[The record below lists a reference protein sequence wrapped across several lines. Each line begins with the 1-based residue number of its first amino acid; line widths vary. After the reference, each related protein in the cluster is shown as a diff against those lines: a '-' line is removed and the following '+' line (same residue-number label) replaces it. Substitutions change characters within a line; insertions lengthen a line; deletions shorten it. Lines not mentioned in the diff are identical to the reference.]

1 LELRKIT
8 MLLATGGLIAAVLI
22 SIEINGYAQ
31 VPPMQSHF
39 AQKQA
44 SRNNDSTTPF
54 SLPSIRLDNP
64 SNITTGKNGPVAIA
78 GPDQIVKEGTT
89 VILNGSGSR
98 DSNGVILSYSWRQI
112 PTNNFITL
120 SGAST
125 PVWSFTAPTVSAD
138 TTLKFQLTVTDSSG
152 LNDNSTVNVLVKN
165 IPAQTPSAASP
176 PTGNAVTSN
185 NPPIAGIVPQQTPS
199 AASPPTGNAVT
210 SNNPPIAGI
219 VPQQTPSAAQTSS
232 AASPPTGNAVTSN
245 ITEHSNIAA
254 NGILTANT
262 GSDRTVQEGTL
273 VILDGNNSTGFI
285 TSYSWKQIG
294 GKSVK
299 LTNPDTARSAF
310 IAPDVKRDSILKFR
324 LSVDD
329 DKEKKATSTVNIL
342 VVDNNNKIIK

>member
-1 LELRKIT
+1 LESRKIT
-8 MLLATGGLIAAVLI
+8 ILLAIGGLIAAIWI

-31 VPPMQSHF
+31 VPSIQSQF
-39 AQKQA
+39 TQKQTP
-44 SRNNDSTTPF
+44 RNNDSTTPF

-64 SNITTGKNGPVAIA
+64 GNVTTVKNGPVAIA

-98 DSNGVILSYSWRQI
+98 DSNGLILSYSWRQI

-138 TTLKFQLTVTDSSG
+138 TTLKFQLTVTDSNG
-152 LNDNSTVNVLVKN
+152 LNDDSTVNVLVKN
-165 IPAQTPSAASP
+165 IPEQTPSAA
-176 PTGNAVTSN
+176 
-185 NPPIAGIVPQQTPS
+185 QTPS
-199 AASPPTGNAVT
+199 TTNPPTSNAVH

-219 VPQQTPSAAQTSS
+219 VPQQTPSAAQTPSTTN
-232 AASPPTGNAVTSN
+232 PPTSNAV
-245 ITEHSNIAA
+245 HSNIDGHSNTTA
-254 NGILTANT
+254 NGILTANA

-273 VILDGNNSTGFI
+273 VTLDGSNSTGSI
-285 TSYSWKQIG
+285 TSYSWKQTG

-310 IAPDVKRDSILKFR
+310 IAPDVKKNSILKFR

-342 VVDNNNKIIK
+342 VVNNNNNE

>member
-1 LELRKIT
+1 

-64 SNITTGKNGPVAIA
+64 SNITAGKNGPVAIA

-89 VILNGSGSR
+89 VILNGSRSR

-138 TTLKFQLTVTDSSG
+138 TTLKFQLTVTDSNG

-176 PTGNAVTSN
+176 PA
-185 NPPIAGIVPQQTPS
+185 
-199 AASPPTGNAVT
+199 
-210 SNNPPIAGI
+210 
-219 VPQQTPSAAQTSS
+219 
-232 AASPPTGNAVTSN
+232 GNAVTSN

-273 VILDGNNSTGFI
+273 VILDGSNSTGSI
-285 TSYSWKQIG
+285 TSYSWKQTG

-299 LTNPDTARSAF
+299 LTNPDTGRSAF

-342 VVDNNNKIIK
+342 VVDNNNNKIINNK

>member
-1 LELRKIT
+1 

-22 SIEINGYAQ
+22 SSEINGYAQ
-31 VPPMQSHF
+31 VPPMQSHLT
-39 AQKQA
+39 QKQA
-44 SRNNDSTTPF
+44 SGNNDLTTPF

-64 SNITTGKNGPVAIA
+64 SNITTLKNGPVAIA
-78 GPDQIVKEGTT
+78 GPDQIVKEGMT

-138 TTLKFQLTVTDSSG
+138 TTLKFQLTVTDSNG

-165 IPAQTPSAASP
+165 IPAQTPSAAIP
-176 PTGNAVTSN
+176 PTGNAV
-185 NPPIAGIVPQQTPS
+185 P
-199 AASPPTGNAVT
+199 
-210 SNNPPIAGI
+210 
-219 VPQQTPSAAQTSS
+219 
-232 AASPPTGNAVTSN
+232 SN
-245 ITEHSNIAA
+245 ITANSNIAA
-254 NGILTANT
+254 NGFLTANT

-273 VILDGNNSTGFI
+273 VTLDGTNSTGSI
-285 TSYSWKQIG
+285 TSYSWKQTG

-299 LTNPDTARSAF
+299 LTNPDTARSTF
-310 IAPDVKRDSILKFR
+310 IAPDVKKDSILKFR

-329 DKEKKATSTVNIL
+329 NKEKKATSTVNIL
-342 VVDNNNKIIK
+342 VVDNNNNDK

>member
-1 LELRKIT
+1 

-22 SIEINGYAQ
+22 SSEINGYAQ
-31 VPPMQSHF
+31 VPPMQSHLT
-39 AQKQA
+39 QKQA
-44 SRNNDSTTPF
+44 SENNDLTTPF

-64 SNITTGKNGPVAIA
+64 SNITTLKNVPVAIA
-78 GPDQIVKEGTT
+78 GPDQIVKEGMT

-138 TTLKFQLTVTDSSG
+138 TTLKFQLTVTDSNG
-152 LNDNSTVNVLVKN
+152 LNDNSAVNVLVKN
-165 IPAQTPSAASP
+165 IPAQTPSAAIP
-176 PTGNAVTSN
+176 PTGNAV
-185 NPPIAGIVPQQTPS
+185 P
-199 AASPPTGNAVT
+199 
-210 SNNPPIAGI
+210 
-219 VPQQTPSAAQTSS
+219 
-232 AASPPTGNAVTSN
+232 SN
-245 ITEHSNIAA
+245 ITANSNIAA

-273 VILDGNNSTGFI
+273 VTLDGNNSTGSI
-285 TSYSWKQIG
+285 TSYSWKQTG

-299 LTNPDTARSAF
+299 LTNPDTARSTF
-310 IAPDVKRDSILKFR
+310 IAPDVKKDSILKFR

-329 DKEKKATSTVNIL
+329 NKDKKATSTVNIL
-342 VVDNNNKIIK
+342 VVDNNNK